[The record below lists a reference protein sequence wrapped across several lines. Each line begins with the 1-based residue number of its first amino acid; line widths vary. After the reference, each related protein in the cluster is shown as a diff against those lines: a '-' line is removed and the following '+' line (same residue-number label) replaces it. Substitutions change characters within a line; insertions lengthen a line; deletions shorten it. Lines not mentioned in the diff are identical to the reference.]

1 MSEGHDAQPEYLA
14 SSPDKEPAERTE
26 VAEEAATQ
34 ARLDARNRAQATDQ
48 AAGTEPA
55 AAQPSTFAARF
66 LRALWSANTVTVTVL
81 AIALAMVLGAIL
93 IIVSDAN
100 VRRTYSYFFTR
111 PSDALTA
118 SWNKVADAY
127 ANLFK
132 GAIVDPEALA
142 GAFNGTVRWERVFY
156 PISETLSY
164 TAPLAFTGLAFAV
177 AFRGGLFNI
186 GVQGQA
192 IMGAIAAGLVGFLL
206 PLPVG
211 VHLLVAL
218 LAAALAGGLYGY
230 VPGILKARTGAH
242 EVITTIMLNY
252 VALFFLSWL
261 IVQEGIQAAGRTD
274 AISEAVHPSA
284 ELPRLLAPVGQSLRV
299 HLGIVLAVLVVWGV
313 AWLLGRST
321 FGFELRAVGLN
332 PEASRTAGMNV
343 ARTYAMVMA
352 VAGAL
357 AGLGGATI
365 LLGTAFALT
374 GAVVGSAGFDGLL
387 VGLLGR
393 AKPWGVLLAALLFG
407 ALRAGG
413 NQLQVGSGISLELV
427 SVLQALIVVF
437 VAAPALVAAIFRLR
451 PAQAGGLETG
461 MAKGW

>member
-1 MSEGHDAQPEYLA
+1 RTRRGRRARRPERGDVPRRDPRARRPGHPARGAWPAHGRRYRGGSGMSEGHDAQPEYLA

-118 SWNKVADAY
+118 SWNKAADAY

-192 IMGAIAAGLVGFLL
+192 I
-206 PLPVG
+206 
-211 VHLLVAL
+211 
-218 LAAALAGGLYGY
+218 
-230 VPGILKARTGAH
+230 R
-242 EVITTIMLNY
+242 
-252 VALFFLSWL
+252 
-261 IVQEGIQAAGRTD
+261 
-274 AISEAVHPSA
+274 SE
-284 ELPRLLAPVGQSLRV
+284 ERRVGQ
-299 HLGIVLAVLVVWGV
+299 GV
-313 AWLLGRST
+313 G
-321 FGFELRAVGLN
+321 
-332 PEASRTAGMNV
+332 
-343 ARTYAMVMA
+343 ARWA
-352 VAGAL
+352 
-357 AGLGGATI
+357 
-365 LLGTAFALT
+365 
-374 GAVVGSAGFDGLL
+374 
-387 VGLLGR
+387 
-393 AKPWGVLLAALLFG
+393 
-407 ALRAGG
+407 
-413 NQLQVGSGISLELV
+413 
-427 SVLQALIVVF
+427 
-437 VAAPALVAAIFRLR
+437 
-451 PAQAGGLETG
+451 
-461 MAKGW
+461 